1 MPPSETPKLVMEA
14 SSTAES
20 RLALP
25 SSTSSSSFN
34 ADKERHTESSSKA
47 DVDDDASALPEGF
60 FDDPVADAKVKT

>member
-1 MPPSETPKLVMEA
+1 MSKLVVEA

-25 SSTSSSSFN
+25 PSSSSTSSSSFN